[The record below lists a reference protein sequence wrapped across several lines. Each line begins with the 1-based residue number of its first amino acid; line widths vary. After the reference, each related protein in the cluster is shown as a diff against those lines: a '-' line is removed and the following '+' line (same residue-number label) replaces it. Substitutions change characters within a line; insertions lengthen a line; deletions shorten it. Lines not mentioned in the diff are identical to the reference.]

1 MRQQDCEEEREEF
14 HKSIPFVVIQNT
26 KQHRGMAMEF
36 LFWNKLDVS
45 LVIFSVKYKDTNGN
59 SRQKK
64 PRKNNR
70 TNK

>member
-1 MRQQDCEEEREEF
+1 M
-14 HKSIPFVVIQNT
+14 VIQNT

-64 PRKNNR
+64 KQERTTELINNDLCSQCAMRKIRPNN
-70 TNK
+70 